1 VPHSSA
7 AAPAAVSGTESD
19 SDSGLSPDH
28 IASSSAPPPLSAIAE
43 RRTAGEDSEDDE
55 EEEDTGAWR
64 TADVPRAAGDSDIRA
79 GYLWK
84 KGERRKVRSHAI

>member
-1 VPHSSA
+1 
-7 AAPAAVSGTESD
+7 VSGTESD